1 LNINN
6 LQQKTTTPSMKTTLT
21 YLFFVFFFF
30 SNAQSKKEKATKSID
45 SINLILDNQILTST
59 EKLNNLG
66 KLINLHLV
74 NNDLEKLTRI
84 NNEVQ
89 ALALKEK
96 DTFHLALSNKGNAII
111 NILNGNF
118 NKGIIYLKKT
128 ITLLKSINN
137 HPSKR
142 MQIQNTYL
150 VLAQNYAEI
159 NNYGDAS
166 NYVLKSLNYLPKN
179 NDSLANYNKIDA
191 YNLLGFINSEIE
203 NNSIAIQNLKKALV
217 LENEMNDEYGKCN
230 TYNLIGI
237 IHSKQ
242 NNEVKALEY
251 YELALSIS
259 KKNKD
264 IGTNATLYNNIGIS
278 YYQLKDYIK
287 SREMLLKSIQM
298 AKETHNDGVLADSHL
313 YLGKSFIAEN
323 KIDLGL
329 ININKSMS
337 YAKNNSQSIMIDNLL
352 VKSEVAQK
360 HTNTSQAISYLNE
373 ALLLLDKTETIEIK
387 KRVYKSLSNIYTT
400 IDIKKAEFY
409 SSKYQEIKDSII
421 SLQQYN
427 KTEVLK
433 AEFDYIKIQADLKS
447 KEADLLLS
455 QEKEKATKNRNAFI
469 FTLATL
475 LIIFLTVTILR
486 QNKLSNTRKKM
497 WANKKDLM
505 AAKQENLD
513 KEIEYKNQ
521 QITDFA
527 IHISEKNELLEHIK
541 QKVKKLPII
550 NKTTASQIND
560 VIVFIND
567 DISQNKEKVQLYSEI
582 DETTNSF
589 NHNLSNLYPEL
600 TEKERRIATLVRLS
614 HTSKQISLQLNIT
627 PASVDNYRSILRK
640 KMNVTKGVALSK
652 FIKNI

>member
-1 LNINN
+1 
-6 LQQKTTTPSMKTTLT
+6 MKPTLT
-21 YLFFVFFFF
+21 YIFLVLFFFTK
-30 SNAQSKKEKATKSID
+30 AQTKKEKTVKAID
-45 SINLILDNQILTST
+45 SINLILKSNTITPS
-59 EKLNNLG
+59 ERLNSLGVLINLCITNNDLG
-66 KLINLHLV
+66 KL
-74 NNDLEKLTRI
+74 KSI
-84 NNEVQ
+84 NNEIQ
-89 ALALKEK
+89 SLALKEK
-96 DTFHLALSNKGNAII
+96 DTFHIALSHKGNAII
-111 NILNGNF
+111 NTLNGNF
-118 NKGIIYLKKT
+118 NKAITGLKKT
-128 ITLLKSINN
+128 ISILNSINS
-137 HPSKR
+137 HSDKR
-142 MQIQNTYL
+142 KQLQNTYL
-150 VLAQNYAEI
+150 LLAQTLTEI

-166 NYVLKSLNYLPKN
+166 NFVLKSLNYLPKN

-203 NNSIAIQNLKKALV
+203 NNSIALENLKKALV
-217 LENEMNDEYGKCN
+217 LENHMNDETGKSN
-230 TYNLIGI
+230 TYNLMGI

-242 NNEVKALEY
+242 KNEVKALEY

-259 KKNKD
+259 KKNEN
-264 IGTNATLYNNIGIS
+264 IGNNAVIYNNIGIS
-278 YYQLKDYIK
+278 YYELKDYIK
-287 SREMLLKSIQM
+287 AQEILLRSVQM
-298 AKETHNDGVLADSHL
+298 AKETHNDGILADSHL
-313 YLGKSFIAEN
+313 YLGKCFIAEN

-329 ININKSMS
+329 ININKSMG

-360 HTNTSQAISYLNE
+360 HNNTSNALSYLNE

-387 KRVYKSLSNIYTT
+387 ERVYKSLSNIYTT
-400 IDIKKAEFY
+400 IDTKKSEFY
-409 SSKYQEIKDSII
+409 SNEHQKIKDSITKT
-421 SLQQYN
+421 QQFN
-427 KTEVLK
+427 RTEVLK

-447 KEADLLLS
+447 KEADLLLA
-455 QEKEKATKNRNAFI
+455 QEKEKATKNKNIFI
-469 FTLATL
+469 FTLALL
-475 LIIFLTVTILR
+475 LILFLGVTILR

-497 WANKKDLM
+497 WAAKKDLM
-505 AAKQENLD
+505 AVKQENLD

-589 NHNLSNLYPEL
+589 NHNLSNLYPHL

-640 KMNVTKGVALSK
+640 KMNITKGVSLSK